1 MTFVYLPFLAV
12 LLWTYWCALKRVRDE
27 RTPLTPIM
35 GWLVGLGYF
44 VMAPLTILIVHG
56 GYRIPDV
63 YEANELYAS
72 VDLSNS
78 KYVIPMLVIGLALFL
93 AFQAILVLKP
103 KKDLTRRA
111 SYPSLNKGKL
121 KRIVFLTFGFAMVDY
136 VFSVWRAGGLESF
149 LISHWY
155 LRQVESFASFGD
167 LFVLYTQF
175 SLANQVVFTAVAALY
190 TARQLQRHE
199 LEWRFSGFLG
209 FALIL
214 QMVMSGNRI
223 FIALYGLSFLTACWL
238 YRRKKLIYALL
249 LLSPA
254 VLLLFSAWAYVRH
267 DLSAITDSVPSYIE
281 REMDGRVMATLMDAT
296 EGSSVMQLLHMI
308 NDFGDKFS
316 FFYGATYSKAVT
328 FMVPRQLYPNKPE
341 NFPVQIAQLYEPGGV
356 TSLSTTQLG
365 ELYAN
370 FGVFTILML
379 PTFTI
384 SILFLSAKLT
394 PKMES
399 HALLLAVLFLLMVSF
414 ARTSFED
421 NFITF
426 VFTSLLM
433 WGLRLQRGLY
443 CTGGVAPLRQLAQ
456 T

>member
-1 MTFVYLPFLAV
+1 MKFVYLPFLAV

-27 RTPLTPIM
+27 RTPFTPIM

-44 VMAPLTILIVHG
+44 VMAPLTILVVHG
-56 GYRIPDV
+56 GYQIPDV

-72 VDLSNS
+72 VDLSDS
-78 KYVIPMLVIGLALFL
+78 KYVIPMLVIGLALFF

-103 KKDLTRRA
+103 KKDLTRSA
-111 SYPSLNKGKL
+111 CYLPLNKEKL
-121 KRIVFLTFGFAMVDY
+121 KRIILLTFGLAILDY

-155 LRQVESFASFGD
+155 LRQVESFARFGD
-167 LFVLYTQF
+167 LFVLYAQF
-175 SLANQVVFTAVAALY
+175 SLANQVVFTAAAALY

-199 LEWRFSGFLG
+199 LDWRLSGLLG

-238 YRRKKLIYALL
+238 YRRKKLICTLL

-267 DLSAITDSVPSYIE
+267 DLSAITNDLPSYVE
-281 REMDGRVMATLMDAT
+281 RDIDSRAMATLMDTT
-296 EGSSVMQLLHMI
+296 EGASVMQLLHMV
-308 NDFGDKFS
+308 NDFGDKFN
-316 FFYGATYSKAVT
+316 FFYGVTYGKAVT
-328 FMVPRQLYPNKPE
+328 FIVPRQLYPNKPE
-341 NFPVQIAQLYEPGGV
+341 NFPVQIAKLYEPGGV
-356 TSLSTTQLG
+356 TSLGTTQLG

-370 FGVFTILML
+370 FGVLVVVLLPIFTIWILML
-379 PTFTI
+379 
-384 SILFLSAKLT
+384 SVKLT
-394 PKMES
+394 NGIEK
-399 HALLLAVLFLLMVSF
+399 HCLLSVVLFLLSIWF

-426 VFTSLLM
+426 LFSALLV
-433 WGLRLQRGLY
+433 WGFRLQRGLY
-443 CTGGVAPLRQLAQ
+443 RTGHLAPRFLLAQ
-456 T
+456 P